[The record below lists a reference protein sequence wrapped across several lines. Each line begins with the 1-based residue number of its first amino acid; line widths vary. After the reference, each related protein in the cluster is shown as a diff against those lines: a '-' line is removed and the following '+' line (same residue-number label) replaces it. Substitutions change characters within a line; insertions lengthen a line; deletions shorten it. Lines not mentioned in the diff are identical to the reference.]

1 MTPDISFGPVV
12 RQRLS
17 EKLADRIAASI
28 AAGQLRPGDQLP
40 PIVEMARSFR
50 VAPAT
55 VREALARLETRGV
68 LDVRHGTGVFVAPTV
83 AA

>member
-1 MTPDISFGPVV
+1 MTPDISFTPVV

-28 AAGQLRPGDQLP
+28 ATGQLRPGDQLP

-55 VREALARLETRGV
+55 VREALVRLEARGI
-68 LDVRHGTGVFVAPTV
+68 LDVRHGTGVFVNAT

>member
-1 MTPDISFGPVV
+1 MTPDISFSPVI

-28 AAGQLRPGDQLP
+28 ATGQLRPGEQLP

-55 VREALARLETRGV
+55 VREALTRLETRGII
-68 LDVRHGTGVFVAPTV
+68 DIRHGTGVFVTAT
-83 AA
+83 AAA